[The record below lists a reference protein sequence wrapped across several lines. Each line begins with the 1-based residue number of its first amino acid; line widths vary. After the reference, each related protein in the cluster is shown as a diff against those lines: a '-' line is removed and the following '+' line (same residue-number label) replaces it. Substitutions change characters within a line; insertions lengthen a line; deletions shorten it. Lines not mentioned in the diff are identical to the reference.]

1 MRVGPVLEVRDRVS
15 VSCVCSGWN
24 FLWGNLWLSAPGIR
38 RRLSRVSR
46 LPPVFSNR
54 EGSAVAGTGGGFED
68 LQIQISQEVGR
79 RCN

>member
-1 MRVGPVLEVRDRVS
+1 MRVGPVLEVRDRVGVVCMFRVELPVGKLVVVRARDPSAS
-15 VSCVCSGWN
+15 VPCVP
-24 FLWGNLWLSAPGIR
+24 A
-38 RRLSRVSR
+38 
-46 LPPVFSNR
+46 PPVFSNR

>member
-1 MRVGPVLEVRDRVS
+1 MFRVEGGKLPVGKLVGVRARDPSAS
-15 VSCVCSGWN
+15 VPC
-24 FLWGNLWLSAPGIR
+24 
-38 RRLSRVSR
+38 VSR

>member
-24 FLWGNLWLSAPGIR
+24 FLWGNLWLSAPEDP
-38 RRLSRVSR
+38 SASVPCVPA
-46 LPPVFSNR
+46 PPVFSNR

>member
-1 MRVGPVLEVRDRVS
+1 MFRVELPVGKLVVVRARDP
-15 VSCVCSGWN
+15 
-24 FLWGNLWLSAPGIR
+24 SA
-38 RRLSRVSR
+38 SDTRVSR